1 MKRNLRSLFFVLATA
16 PLPGLLTL
24 QASGAGPLNAPQLS
38 LQYTRFTFNAD
49 KSVDVTLVV
58 RNVSVSPSPV
68 VKGIVLQ
75 DLYGGALTSTTNI
88 GDLSAGAS
96 SAEMKF
102 HYAYGSY
109 FNPNNSVGRLYQVFG
124 FTDPLTDNQ
133 SV

>member
-16 PLPGLLTL
+16 PLTGLLAP
-24 QASGAGPLNAPQLS
+24 QVSGAGPLSAPQLS
-38 LQYTRFTFNAD
+38 LQYTRFSFNAD
-49 KSVDVTLVV
+49 KSVDLTLVV
-58 RNVSVSPSPV
+58 TNVSMSPSPL

-96 SAEMKF
+96 SAAMKF

-109 FNPNNSVGRLYQVFG
+109 FNPNSSVGRIYQVFG
-124 FTDPLTDNQ
+124 FT
-133 SV
+133 